1 MQAGDVVYIPV
12 RKLFRLQTFVSQF
25 TQSISPLMNLYN
37 LAWDTYYT
45 DQRLDLL
52 YNNDNFNQAFN
63 TGDVALLS
71 QLLRDLQGFAPVAP

>member
-1 MQAGDVVYIPV
+1 V